1 MNRNQLLFNGIGMF
15 LLPMVIWAQSK
26 SKTYTESF
34 NVGEETVLEINTTHT
49 DIAFEA
55 WDKNQVEIIATVT
68 IEEATDQEVAAYFKE
83 EPFTILGNSKK
94 IAVHS
99 RGGSNSWQFMTNDFN
114 DDMHIAV
121 EPILLDLEIP
131 DLPEVEAVIGTM
143 PAPPV
148 PPLPPMPTKNF
159 DYEKFKE
166 EGESYLKEW
175 SKDFKKGFDKD
186 YQKKM
191 EEWGKKV
198 EEQVKDWEKK
208 HGKRM
213 EKRAKVIEKRAALM
227 EERAEQRAEVQER
240 RQEQIKERIL
250 AREDVQ
256 EAIRMSRANA
266 TPGVFYYNSGGK
278 STKYKVKKELKIK
291 LPKSVRLKMNVK
303 HGEVK
308 LASLTK
314 NLDASLRYASLLGQ
328 TIDGDH
334 TTISAAYSPIEV
346 QKWNFGQ
353 LNTKHSDAVYLKEVG
368 ELQYTLVSSDAK
380 IGKVNSKIYVTNNLG
395 KLTIAQLG
403 PGFKDVDVSLVNGE
417 LNCKLPNTPLSVY
430 VNGTASEVNCTKDLQ
445 LERTTNNATVIYK
458 GYQQQKNGGGAITI
472 NAKYSEVVLE

>member
-15 LLPMVIWAQSK
+15 LLPMVFWAQGK
-26 SKTYTESF
+26 SRTYTETF
-34 NVGEETVLEINTTHT
+34 NVGEETVLEINTSHT

-68 IEEATDQEVAAYFKE
+68 VEEATDEEVKNFFKN

-94 IAVHS
+94 IAVNS
-99 RGGSNSWQFMTNDFN
+99 RDGSSTWQFMANDFSG
-114 DDMHIAV
+114 DVYMDV
-121 EPILLDLEIP
+121 EPIFLDLEIP

-148 PPLPPMPTKNF
+148 PPLPPMPNKTF
-159 DYEKFKE
+159 DYEKFKA

-175 SKDFKKGFDKD
+175 SKDFEKGFDKE

-191 EEWGKKV
+191 EEWSKKV
-198 EEQVKDWEKK
+198 EEQVKQWEKK
-208 HGKRM
+208 HGKRAKAM
-213 EKRAKVIEKRAALM
+213 EKRAELM
-227 EERAEQRAEVQER
+227 EERAQKRAELQER
-240 RQEQIKERIL
+240 RQEIIEERIL
-250 AREDVQ
+250 AREDVR
-256 EAIRMSRANA
+256 EAIRISRAND
-266 TPGVFYYNSGGK
+266 TPSVFYYNNAGK
-278 STKYKVKKELKIK
+278 STKYKVKRELKIK

-314 NLDASLRYASLLGQ
+314 NLEASLRYASLLGQ

-334 TTISAAYSPIEV
+334 TTVSAAYSPIEV
-346 QKWNFGQ
+346 QKWNLGQ

-368 ELQYTLVSSDAK
+368 ELQYTLVSSNAK
-380 IGKVNSKIYVTNNLG
+380 IGKVNSKAYITNNLG
-395 KLTIAQLG
+395 KLSIAQLG
-403 PGFKDVDVSLVNGE
+403 QGFKDVDVTLVNGE
-417 LNCKLPNTPLSVY
+417 LNCKLPTSPLSLY
-430 VNGTASEVNCTKDLQ
+430 VNGTASEVSCSKNLQ
-445 LERTTNNATVIYK
+445 LERTTNNSTVIYK
-458 GYQQQKNGGGAITI
+458 GYQQQKNGGGALTI